1 MLRITTQLSATSA
14 KQYFSTADYF
24 TEGQELLGVWR
35 GHGADALGLS
45 GTIAQND
52 WDVLCENRDPRSGQ
66 RLTARTKGQRRV
78 GWDFTFS
85 VPKSVSLLHA
95 LTNDDRILGAFNDAV
110 DETMLDIEQ
119 EIKTRVRTKGADT
132 DRTTANAIWGKFVH
146 LTSRP
151 VDGVPDPQMHAH
163 CFVFNATQDFDENRW
178 KAAQIGEIKRDANYF
193 GALMHSRLAEK
204 LVRLGIPI
212 ERTAKG
218 WGVSGLL
225 GETEVKFS
233 RRTAQIE
240 ELAKEK
246 GIHDPKQKSELGATT
261 REGKNKSLTMETLR
275 HLWLER
281 LTPDEADT
289 VLQLGRPNVASQEPL
304 PQAIEKARDAIAF
317 ASDHHFE
324 RESVIPQRKL
334 LTTAL
339 NHALGESSH
348 LAILNAFE
356 EDPAL
361 IRGEYGRRAM
371 VTTPAVLE
379 EEKRMIAFAR
389 DGQGQF
395 DALVKDAITIRNAK
409 LNTGQRKAVEMLC
422 TSKNAVTLIRGPAG
436 SGKTSM
442 TREAVEHIE
451 AAGTRV
457 HLFAPSSD
465 AAHIVLRQ
473 EEGFEDAQTIAY
485 LLANPEAQA
494 AVKDSVIWI
503 DEAGLVGTRTM
514 AKVFKIAEEQNA
526 RVVLMGD
533 SKQHRAVERGK
544 ALQILSEEAGLRSS
558 ELDEIVRQR
567 DHYRSVVASL
577 KEGNVEAGLKKLDD
591 LKWIREVSDSNE
603 RHDRIAAEYLQARC
617 RKESVL
623 IVSPTHAEAEQ
634 VTRAVRSALKH
645 EGWIGKKDRQVIR
658 LVSKRLTAAQK
669 RDTVQYQNGD
679 VLVFTQNARGYR
691 KGDRL
696 RVGTDD
702 IPITQSDRYEVF
714 TPQTLSV
721 AEGDLL
727 RITMNTKSLEGNRLY
742 NGQVFKVKGIEA
754 DGTLSLGDGKR
765 IGPQFGHL
773 DLGYVRTSV
782 SSQGK
787 TVDRVIVA
795 QSTYSAGASSAE
807 QFYVSVSRGRRA
819 CSIYTDDKESL
830 AEAITRTDDSL
841 SATQFDRA
849 TPLTRSLKQHQV
861 QVAAR
866 ANELHQP
873 RQHHDH
879 QAGLRP

>member
-1 MLRITTQLSATSA
+1 MLRVTTQLSSA
-14 KQYFSTADYF
+14 AAKAYFSTADYF
-24 TEGQELLGVWR
+24 TEGQELQGLWR
-35 GHGADALGLS
+35 GRGAESLGLA
-45 GTIAQND
+45 GTITQKD
-52 WDVLCENRDPRSGQ
+52 WDALCENRDPRTDQ
-66 RLTARTKGQRRV
+66 KLTARTKSQRRV

-95 LTNDDRILGAFNDAV
+95 LTNDDRILDAFNGAV
-110 DETMLDIEQ
+110 DETMLDIER
-119 EIKTRVRTKGADT
+119 EIKTRVRANGADT
-132 DRTTANAIWGKFVH
+132 DRTTGNAVWGKFVH

-151 VDGVPDPQMHAH
+151 VDGVPDPQLHAH
-163 CFVFNATQDFDENRW
+163 CFVFNATFDQEENRW
-178 KAAQIGEIKRDANYF
+178 KAAQIGDLKRDANYF
-193 GALMHSRLAEK
+193 SALMHSRLAEK
-204 LVRLGIPI
+204 LVTIGIPI

-218 WGVSGLL
+218 WGISFLL
-225 GETEVKFS
+225 GETEEKFS

-240 ELAKEK
+240 ELAKAK
-246 GIHDPKQKSELGATT
+246 GIRDPKQKAELGATT
-261 REGKNKSLTMETLR
+261 REGKNKSLTMEALR
-275 HLWLER
+275 KLWLER
-281 LTPDEADT
+281 LTPDESNT
-289 VLQLGRPNVASQEPL
+289 ILQLSRPAGAKQDPL
-304 PQAIEKARDAIAF
+304 PQTVEKAREAIAF
-317 ASDHHFE
+317 AADHHFE

-339 NHALGESSH
+339 NHAIGESTQSAV
-348 LAILNAFE
+348 LSAFE
-356 EDPAL
+356 NDPAL
-361 IRGEYGRRAM
+361 IRGEYGKRAM

-379 EEKRMIAFAR
+379 EEKQMIAFAR
-389 DGQGQF
+389 EGQGRF
-395 DALVKDAITIRNAK
+395 DPLVKDSITIRNAK

-422 TSKNAVTLIRGPAG
+422 TSKNAVMLIRGPAG

-442 TREAVEHIE
+442 TREAVDHIE
-451 AAGTRV
+451 SAGTRV

-473 EEGFEDAQTIAY
+473 EEGFNEAQTIAY

-503 DEAGLVGTRTM
+503 DEAGLVSTRTM
-514 AKVFKIAEEQNA
+514 AKVFTIAEEQNA

-544 ALQILSEEAGLRSS
+544 ALQILSEEAGLRSA
-558 ELDEIVRQR
+558 ELDEIVRQQ
-567 DHYRSVVASL
+567 DQYRSVVTSL
-577 KEGNVEAGLKKLDD
+577 KNGDVEAGLKKLDD
-591 LKWIREVSDSNE
+591 LKWIREVADSNE
-603 RHDRIAAEYLQARC
+603 RHDRIAAEYLKARS

-623 IVSPTHAEAEQ
+623 IVSPTHGEADQ
-634 VTRAVRSALKH
+634 VTRAVRSALKN
-645 EGWIGKKDRQVIR
+645 EGWIGKKDRQVMR

-669 RDTVQYQNGD
+669 RDTVHYEDGD
-679 VLVFTQNARGYR
+679 LLVFTQNARGYR

-714 TPQTLSV
+714 TPQTLPV
-721 AEGDLL
+721 AKGDLL
-727 RITMNTKSLEGNRLY
+727 RITMNTKSVEGERLH
-742 NGQVFKVKGIEA
+742 NGQVFKVREIEE

-795 QSTYSAGASSAE
+795 QSTHSAAASSAE

-830 AEAITRTDDSL
+830 AEAIARTDDGP
-841 SATQFDRA
+841 SATQMDRA
-849 TPLTRSLKQHQV
+849 TPLKRSLQQRQV
-861 QVAAR
+861 EVAA
-866 ANELHQP
+866 AHSTIDLHA
-873 RQHHDH
+873 REHAQHRI
-879 QAGLRP
+879 RP